1 MVFGHMSERMG
12 CSVLEIRGTA
22 SMSKLLTSELLA
34 NIGRSAPPRQE
45 VVTRRD
51 IRKYSVATGQRL
63 EKYLAGDEAPPMY
76 HLALFWDVVELD
88 ELTPDGVS
96 IDTLLPKFPLERA
109 MAGGLKIDYYKPI
122 YPGDVLVCTRVLT
135 DIYEKQGSKGPLIF
149 YEVTME
155 VENESG
161 EPVLT
166 EKTTR
171 ILR

>member
-1 MVFGHMSERMG
+1 MVFGHMSEWMG
-12 CSVLEIRGTA
+12 YSVLEIQGTA
-22 SMSKLLTSELLA
+22 GMSKLLTSDLLA

-51 IRKYSVATGQRL
+51 IRKYSVATDQRL
-63 EKYLAGDEAPPMY
+63 EKYLAGDEAPPLY

-88 ELTPDGVS
+88 DLTPDGVS

-109 MAGGLKIDYYKPI
+109 MAGGLKIDYHRAI
-122 YPGDVLVCTRVLT
+122 FPGDILVCTRVLT

-149 YEVTME
+149 YEVTMK
-155 VENESG
+155 VEDESG